1 VGLPLANLVGGATY
15 GPRANSVARLFPGD
29 VVKRRNEYM
38 IFIAPALITLVIVV
52 IFPTAFLYY
61 VSLTNY
67 DLSAGW
73 AVKRFIGLGNYF
85 FLLFQD
91 SLFWKSLGLTVLF
104 VLTTVSIELVLG
116 MLIALGLG
124 RLQLSRR
131 LILAIIIIPMV
142 CTPSIIGLMWK
153 LILNTEYGVANYLL
167 GLAGLA
173 KVNWLGVQSAFASVV
188 LVDLWQWTPF
198 MVLMLHAALQSLP
211 LEPFEAARMDGA
223 NAVQMFFGITLP
235 MISRLVLI
243 ALILRLIDSIKVFDI
258 IYCLTQG
265 GPGTATELLSLRI
278 YRIGFQ
284 HSNMVGRASAYAVI
298 MIMALSPLFA
308 RLSGLLN
315 RNAK

>member
-1 VGLPLANLVGGATY
+1 MAAFEQGF
-15 GPRANSVARLFPGD
+15 RADGARLHGLSAARPLQVD
-29 VVKRRNEYM
+29 DVKRRNEYL
-38 IFIAPALITLVIVV
+38 IFIAPALVALVLVV
-52 IFPTAFLYY
+52 IFPTIFLYY

-67 DLSAGW
+67 SLTSGW
-73 AVKRFIGLGNYF
+73 EAKRFIGLENYF
-85 FLLFQD
+85 FLLFKD
-91 SLFWKSLGLTVLF
+91 PLFWKSLGLTVLF

-124 RLQLSRR
+124 RLKLSRR

-167 GLAGLA
+167 GLAGLG
-173 KVNWLGVQSAFASVV
+173 KVNWLGAKSAFTSVV

-223 NAVQMFFGITLP
+223 NAAQMFFGITLP

-258 IYCLTQG
+258 IYSLTLG

-298 MIMALSPLFA
+298 MILAISPFFT

-315 RNAK
+315 RNSK